1 MVNFLIRLNWLR
13 QIALQ
18 LCCLVGFAA
27 VSVSA
32 EPGVLAAIPGVVAEG
47 SRFELIRDGF
57 EGTEGPLAMPDGS
70 LIFTETRAS
79 RISQVAVDGTVSVF
93 LTDTNGTNSLAWTP
107 QGLLVGVQTAA
118 PRLGVIY
125 PADQVKTYAESFD
138 GQAFGRPNDLVAD
151 RRGGIY
157 FTDPGVAAKPGQ
169 PAGPPP
175 SVYYYT
181 AEAGLRRLITD
192 VARPNGIQ
200 LSRDEHTLYL
210 ANTAGEY
217 VLAYT
222 VAEDGALSERRDF
235 AKLAAFRQTETG
247 ATSGADGLAVDAD
260 GRLYVAT
267 TLGIEVFT
275 TEGQALGIIPTP
287 KPPQNLAFSGVD
299 KKTLYV
305 VGRGAVY
312 RLPVLTAGFAGR
324 AK

>member
-1 MVNFLIRLNWLR
+1 MVNLFTRPNWLR
-13 QIALQ
+13 QTVLQ
-18 LCCLVGFAA
+18 LVCLFGLAAASFA
-27 VSVSA
+27 A
-32 EPGVLAAIPGVVAEG
+32 EPGALAAIPGVVAEG

-93 LTDTNGTNSLAWTP
+93 LTDTHGTNSLAWTA

-125 PADQVKTYAESFD
+125 PADQVKIYAESFD
-138 GQAFGRPNDLVAD
+138 GQPFGRPNDLVAD
-151 RRGGIY
+151 RHGGIY

-181 AEAGLRRLITD
+181 AAAGLRRLVTD

-200 LSRDEHTLYL
+200 LSRDELTLYL

-222 VAEDGALSERRDF
+222 VAEDGTLSGRRDF

-247 ATSGADGLAVDAD
+247 TTSGADGLAMDAE

-267 TLGIEVFT
+267 ALGIEVFT
-275 TEGQALGIIPTP
+275 AGGAALGIIPTP

-312 RLPVLTAGFAGR
+312 RLPVLATGFAGR